1 MAAITI
7 KRGDTYIYIAKFE
20 GLMVS
25 ELRSQIRNKLGR
37 HIADVV
43 ISETSLP
50 GTFIFVV
57 ADTKDWPVGVLYT
70 DIETSPRG
78 IKKSTVTLE
87 INVLRDVTR

>member
-7 KRGDTYIYIAKFE
+7 KRGDTFIYIATFE
-20 GLMVS
+20 GLMLS
-25 ELRSQIRNKLGR
+25 ELRSQIRSKLGV
-37 HIADVV
+37 HISDVV

-57 ADTKDWPVGVLYT
+57 ADTKEWPVGVLYT

-78 IKKSTVTLE
+78 VNKSTETLE
-87 INVLRDVTR
+87 INVIRDVTK